1 MSIITKNHKVGLFA
15 IFIASALV
23 LGTISVSGFDNAL
36 ATGDKHKDKEDYN
49 GKDKHDSKDNDK
61 NDYKGKS
68 NENKRSNTN
77 GAQQSIDQTQ
87 VSKQSS
93 ECSNTAPLGVVVSAL
108 DCNNVGLQLNLNTG
122 SNSLGQK

>member
-15 IFIASALV
+15 IFIASALM

-36 ATGDKHKDKEDYN
+36 ATGDKHRDKHDYD
-49 GKDKHDSKDNDK
+49 GRDKHDSRDNDK
-61 NDYKGKS
+61 NDYNGKS

-77 GAQQSIDQTQ
+77 GASQSIDQTQ

-93 ECSNTAPLGVVVSAL
+93 ECRDSGAVVVSVL
-108 DCNNVGLQLNLNTG
+108 CGNNVGLQLNLNTG
-122 SNSLGQK
+122 NNALGQQ

>member
-36 ATGDKHKDKEDYN
+36 ATGDKHKDKEDYK

-93 ECSNTAPLGVVVSAL
+93 ECRDSGFVVVSAL
-108 DCNNVGLQLNLNTG
+108 CGNNVGLQLNLNTG
-122 SNSLGQK
+122 GNTLAQK